1 MHPITVILEIV
12 AFLWMASEIALAIV
26 TRVRRRT
33 AVVQDAGSLALL
45 WGAVA
50 AAALGG
56 NVLRGVRAATIPLP
70 IPWLHG
76 IGLLILVAG
85 LAIRWTAI
93 ITLGRFFT
101 TSVTV
106 LENHRLVR
114 TGLYRHVRHP
124 SYTGLLVAF
133 LGVAVAYANWLSLIA
148 VVVLVLAALLYRI
161 RVEESALV
169 AGLGEDYIEYRKS
182 TRRLIPGVF

>member
-1 MHPITVILEIV
+1 MHPITVVLEIV
-12 AFLWMASEIALAIV
+12 AFLWMASEIALAIF
-26 TRVRRRT
+26 TRARRRS
-33 AVVQDAGSLALL
+33 AVVQDAGSLAFL

-50 AAALGG
+50 AGIWAG
-56 NVLRGVRAATIPLP
+56 NVLRGIRAATIPLP

-76 IGLLILVAG
+76 IGLLVLVGG

-101 TSVTV
+101 ASVTV

-114 TGLYRHVRHP
+114 TGLYRRVRHP

-133 LGVAVAYANWLSLIA
+133 IGVAVSYGNWLSLIA
-148 VVVLVLAALLYRI
+148 VVVPVLAALLYRI

-169 AGLGEDYIEYRKS
+169 TALGEDYVEYRKS
-182 TRRLIPGVF
+182 TPCLIPGVF